1 MSINLYDVRNHNDIG
16 NMQYLGKKKFFE
28 MHCCNAEKANL
39 EYLKKDCNYFLYKS
53 KSRSK

>member
-1 MSINLYDVRNHNDIG
+1 MR
-16 NMQYLGKKKFFE
+16 YLGEKKKFE

-39 EYLKKDCNYFLYKS
+39 EYLKKDCNYFIYKS